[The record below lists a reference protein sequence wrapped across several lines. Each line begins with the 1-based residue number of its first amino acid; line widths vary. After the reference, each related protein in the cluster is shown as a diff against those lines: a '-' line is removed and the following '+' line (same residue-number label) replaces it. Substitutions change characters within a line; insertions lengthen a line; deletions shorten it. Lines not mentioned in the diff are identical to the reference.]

1 MRTDIRHRHHHRTSA
16 HYAARLRTAASGSPQ
31 AGAVFVRR
39 RLAAGEDPREPDPLP
54 KRHATVEQVARE
66 LYDMLLYTGSDNPVV
81 EDIRQELSQE
91 LGREVHFTYPPDGSL
106 CILGQG
112 PDGTGALTPE
122 QQRAARHAL
131 WRITRRRVDK
141 GVLRPAPGFCPG
153 HSGAE

>member
-1 MRTDIRHRHHHRTSA
+1 MPDTTT
-16 HYAARLRTAASGSPQ
+16 ARLRIMLQGYEQQLLAARRL
-31 AGAVFVRR
+31 ARFRVRR

-91 LGREVHFTYPPDGSL
+91 LGR
-106 CILGQG
+106 
-112 PDGTGALTPE
+112 DGTGALTPE

>member
-1 MRTDIRHRHHHRTSA
+1 MPDTTT
-16 HYAARLRTAASGSPQ
+16 ARLRIMLQGYEQQLLAARRL
-31 AGAVFVRR
+31 ARFRVRR

-112 PDGTGALTPE
+112 PTA
-122 QQRAARHAL
+122 Q
-131 WRITRRRVDK
+131 
-141 GVLRPAPGFCPG
+141 AP
-153 HSGAE
+153 

>member
-1 MRTDIRHRHHHRTSA
+1 MPDTTT
-16 HYAARLRTAASGSPQ
+16 ARLRIMLQGYEQQLLAARRL
-31 AGAVFVRR
+31 ARFRVRR